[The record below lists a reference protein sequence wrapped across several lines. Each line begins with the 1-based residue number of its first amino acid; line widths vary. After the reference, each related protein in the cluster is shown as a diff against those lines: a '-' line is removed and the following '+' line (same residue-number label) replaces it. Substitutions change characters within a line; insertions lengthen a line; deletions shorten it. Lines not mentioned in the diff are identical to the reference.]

1 MIYRVGSCDDEVS
14 TCSQIENVVR
24 ELFKNRKETV
34 ETYVWNSGEGI
45 IRDINA
51 KVDLDILFLDIELP
65 VYNGVEVGRYIRN
78 SLQNGL
84 MHIIYISSKTN
95 YAMELFKIHPYDFLV
110 KPIDKDRI
118 IEIIDKTIL
127 INENDRRFFTY
138 VYNRN
143 QYNISYGEILYFES
157 KGRYISIITND
168 NVERKFVGKL
178 KNLLELL
185 PENFAMTGQS
195 YIINFRH
202 MKECNANAAIMDN
215 GACISISRNFKK
227 DFSFK
232 LMDYNRR

>member
-1 MIYRVGSCDDEVS
+1 MIYRVGICDDEVS

-138 VYNRN
+138 VYN
-143 QYNISYGEILYFES
+143 SS
-157 KGRYISIITND
+157 SSIISAFSDANGLKFSNNSWVGNSILLLRTKKLNIK
-168 NVERKFVGKL
+168 NPER
-178 KNLLELL
+178 
-185 PENFAMTGQS
+185 
-195 YIINFRH
+195 IIVV
-202 MKECNANAAIMDN
+202 K
-215 GACISISRNFKK
+215 
-227 DFSFK
+227 
-232 LMDYNRR
+232 